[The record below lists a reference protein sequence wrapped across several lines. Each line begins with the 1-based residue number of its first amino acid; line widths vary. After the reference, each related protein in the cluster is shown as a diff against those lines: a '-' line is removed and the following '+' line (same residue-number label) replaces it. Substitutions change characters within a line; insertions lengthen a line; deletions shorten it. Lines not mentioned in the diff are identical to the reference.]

1 LIAPV
6 KKPGLFLF
14 EVFAVKCIKF
24 FSLSRQY
31 TLGKK
36 ERLKS
41 RKKIEALFTGGQ
53 RFTMLP
59 FLVYYR
65 LHSDEGPPALQAGFS
80 ASKKNFKRAVDRNRA
95 KRIIREL
102 YRVQNTALKASVKTG
117 LKSLDI
123 FIVYT
128 GKELPVYTE
137 VSVRIAPILQKLLEI
152 YGKA

>member
-1 LIAPV
+1 MIAPV
-6 KKPGLFLF
+6 AKPGLFLLY
-14 EVFAVKCIKF
+14 VFAVKCINF
-24 FSLSRQY
+24 FSLTRQY

-41 RKKIEALFTGGQ
+41 RKKIEALFSSGQ
-53 RFTMLP
+53 RFTSVP

-65 LHSDEGPPALQAGFS
+65 IHNDTGTATLQAGFS

-95 KRIIREL
+95 KRIIREV
-102 YRVQNTALKASVKTG
+102 YRLQNTSLRNMVKTG
-117 LKSLDI
+117 MKSLDI
-123 FIVYT
+123 FIIYT

-137 VSVRIAPILQKLLEI
+137 VSVKFGQVLQKLTEI

>member
-6 KKPGLFLF
+6 AKPGLFLLY
-14 EVFAVKCIKF
+14 VFAVKCIKF
-24 FSLSRQY
+24 FSLTRQY
-31 TLGKK
+31 TLDKK

-41 RKKIEALFTGGQ
+41 RKKIEALFSNGQ
-53 RFTMLP
+53 RFTSVP

-65 LHSDEGPPALQAGFS
+65 IYNDIETVTLQAGFS

-95 KRIIREL
+95 KRIIREV
-102 YRVQNTALKASVKTG
+102 YRLQNTSLKNMIKAG
-117 LKSLDI
+117 MKSLDI
-123 FIVYT
+123 FIIYT

-137 VSVRIAPILQKLLEI
+137 VSAKFSQVLQKLTEV